1 MCWGD
6 NEFGDVGDNSDID
19 RLAPVQVMGLTSG
32 VQAVA
37 AGNAHTCAVT
47 TAGAV
52 MCWGQNEYGQL
63 GDNSTSANP
72 FPLAVQGLSSGAT
85 SVTAGFGHSCAV
97 AAGGAAMC
105 WGDNEYAQLGNGTS
119 TMSSVPVAVS
129 GLSSGVVTIS
139 AGSEHTCVVTTAGAA
154 ECWGNN
160 TYGQLGDGTT
170 TASNV
175 PVVVSGLSSGV
186 ASLSAG
192 YEHTCVVTTAGDV
205 ECWGRNDNGELGNN
219 TTTQSNVPV
228 SVVGL

>member
-1 MCWGD
+1 
-6 NEFGDVGDNSDID
+6 
-19 RLAPVQVMGLTSG
+19 
-32 VQAVA
+32 
-37 AGNAHTCAVT
+37 
-47 TAGAV
+47 
-52 MCWGQNEYGQL
+52 
-63 GDNSTSANP
+63 
-72 FPLAVQGLSSGAT
+72 
-85 SVTAGFGHSCAV
+85 
-97 AAGGAAMC
+97 MC